1 MQRRKNN
8 NCQKKEGIKMPVCSK
23 KEPCNVRRCPRCGIL
38 VAVQGDSYHVHL
50 RFCTG
55 QNLTGKHAPK
65 KDQYERVLHG
75 KPSEVLPES
84 EPVGIQEEPEKIIRW
99 ENGGFTLEN
108 TTDETDD
115 DEDVL

>member
-1 MQRRKNN
+1 MAISN
-8 NCQKKEGIKMPVCSK
+8 KKEAI
-23 KEPCNVRRCPRCGIL
+23 NVRRCPRCGIL

-65 KDQYERVLHG
+65 KDQYGRVLHKPSG

-84 EPVGIQEEPEKIIRW
+84 EPGEIPEEPEKIIRW
-99 ENGGFTLEN
+99 ENGGFILE
-108 TTDETDD
+108 TPSDKTDD
-115 DEDVL
+115 DEDEL

>member
-1 MQRRKNN
+1 MAISN
-8 NCQKKEGIKMPVCSK
+8 KKEAI
-23 KEPCNVRRCPRCGIL
+23 NVRRCPRCGIL

-65 KDQYERVLHG
+65 KDQYGGRVLHKPSG

-99 ENGGFTLEN
+99 KNGGFILE
-108 TTDETDD
+108 TPSDETDD
-115 DEDVL
+115 DGDVL